1 MKNRYL
7 LIVLLMSTFYS
18 KAQDTIFSLNQAK
31 EYALTHSV
39 NILNSKLDLEQA
51 EKKVWETTA
60 MGLPQVSA
68 KAEFQNFINIPTT
81 IVPAQA
87 FNPAAPAGDI
97 VALKFGTDHN
107 LKGTIQVSQ
116 LIFSGNYIV
125 GLQAS
130 KAFTNTSQILIEKQ
144 EIEVKYNVTEAYL
157 TVLFLESNKGILDS
171 TLINMQKLLDETQI
185 LVNEKVLESTNA
197 SQLRLSVL
205 NVQNGIRKIEYQ
217 INVAKNLLK
226 FQMGMDIEHP
236 IILSDTF
243 NGFNKEEKSTDELDV
258 TENID
263 HKIVASQLELNELA
277 LKNKKANYLPSL
289 SGFFSYQQSAQR
301 YEYNFFDSNQS
312 WYPTTL
318 WGLTL
323 SIPIFSSG
331 QRASQVSQAKID
343 VYKAENSLANVE
355 QSVKLQFSQAI
366 ADYNSTID
374 VYVTQQEALL
384 VAKEILDHTTI
395 KFKEGV
401 VNSMELTQS
410 QSQYLTSQTDFNT
423 AAFNLIKAQLK
434 LDKLINKL

>member
-7 LIVLLMSTFYS
+7 LIILLTTAFNI
-18 KAQDTIFSLNQAK
+18 KAQDTIFSLIQAK

-39 NILNSKLDLEQA
+39 DILNSKLDLEQA

-205 NVQNGIRKIEYQ
+205 NVKNGIRKIEYQ

-226 FQMGMDIEHP
+226 FLMGMDIEHP

-263 HKIVASQLELNELA
+263 HKIVASQLELNEIA

-301 YEYNFFDSNQS
+301 YEYNFFDTNQS

-323 SIPIFSSG
+323 NIPIFSSG

-355 QSVKLQFSQAI
+355 QAVKLQFSQAI
-366 ADYNSTID
+366 ADYNSAID
-374 VYVTQQEALL
+374 VYVTQQEALI

-395 KFKEGV
+395 KYKEGV

-410 QSQYLTSQTDFNT
+410 QSQYLTTQTELNT

>member
-7 LIVLLMSTFYS
+7 LIILLTTAFNI
-18 KAQDTIFSLNQAK
+18 KAQDTIFSLIQAK

-39 NILNSKLDLEQA
+39 DILNSKLDLEQA

-205 NVQNGIRKIEYQ
+205 NVKNGIRKIEYQ

-301 YEYNFFDSNQS
+301 YEYNFFDTNQS

-323 SIPIFSSG
+323 NIPIFSSG

-355 QSVKLQFSQAI
+355 QAVKLQFSQAI
-366 ADYNSTID
+366 SDYNSAID
-374 VYVTQQEALL
+374 VYVTQQEALI
-384 VAKEILDHTTI
+384 VAKEILYHTTI
-395 KFKEGV
+395 KYKEGV

-410 QSQYLTSQTDFNT
+410 QSQYLTTQTELNT

>member
-1 MKNRYL
+1 MKKRYL
-7 LIVLLMSTFYS
+7 LMALLISAINS
-18 KAQDTIFSLNQAK
+18 NAQDTIFSLNQAK
-31 EYALTHSV
+31 EYALAHSV
-39 NILNSKLDLEQA
+39 DILNSRLDLEQA

-81 IVPAQA
+81 VVPAQT
-87 FNPAAPAGDI
+87 FNPLAPAGQI
-97 VALKFGTDHN
+97 AELKFGTDYN
-107 LKGTIQVSQ
+107 LKGTLQVSQ

-205 NVQNGIRKIEYQ
+205 NVQNGIRKIDYQ

-226 FQMGMDIEHP
+226 FQMGMPIEHP

-243 NGFNKEEKSTDELDV
+243 NGFTQKETPTDELDV

-277 LKNKKANYLPSL
+277 LKNKKANYLPTL

-301 YEYNFFDSNQS
+301 YEFNFFDSNQS

-318 WGLTL
+318 WGITL
-323 SIPIFSSG
+323 SVPVFSSG

-355 QSVKLQFSQAI
+355 QALKLQFSQAI
-366 ADYNSTID
+366 ADYNSAID
-374 VYVTQQEALL
+374 IYVAQQEALL

-395 KFKEGV
+395 KYKEGV
-401 VNSMELTQS
+401 VNSMELTQA
-410 QSQYLTSQTDFNT
+410 QSQYLTTQTDFNS